1 LFDAVVAL
9 FLAEGFAHLTLDEIA
24 ARLRCSK
31 STLYTLAA
39 SKEQLVQAATVHF
52 FRAATETVEGRV
64 GAVAGARERI
74 AEYLAAVGEALDPA
88 SDQFMADLDGFAPAR
103 AIYERNT
110 RIAAR
115 RVHELIAEG
124 VVAGDFRD
132 VHAAF
137 AADLVATVMVRI
149 QQRVV
154 RDNTGL
160 DDAAAYREL
169 AAILTGGIS
178 RPAAGSASPRRTSP
192 SRAGRRRADG
202 PASSSRR
209 LRRTPPGAP

>member
-1 LFDAVVAL
+1 MTRPAFATRRRTELFDALTAL
-9 FLAEGFAHLTLDEIA
+9 FLAEGFAHLTLDDIA

-31 STLYTLAA
+31 STLYTLAG

-52 FRAATETVEGRV
+52 FRSASEAVEAKVAAVV
-64 GAVAGARERI
+64 GARDRI
-74 AEYLAAVGEALDPA
+74 AAYLSAVGAALDPA
-88 SDQFMADLDGFAPAR
+88 SDQFMSDLDAFPPAR
-103 AIYERNT
+103 GIYEKNT

-115 RVHELIAEG
+115 RVRELIADG
-124 VVAGDFRD
+124 VTAGEFRN

-160 DDAAAYREL
+160 DDADAYREL
-169 AAILTGGIS
+169 AAILTGGI
-178 RPAAGSASPRRTSP
+178 
-192 SRAGRRRADG
+192 RA
-202 PASSSRR
+202 
-209 LRRTPPGAP
+209 

>member
-1 LFDAVVAL
+1 MARTAFATRRRTELFDALVAL

-52 FRAATETVEGRV
+52 FRNATEYVETEIAAAG
-64 GAVAGARERI
+64 GARERI
-74 AEYLAAVGEALDPA
+74 TAYLTAVGAALDRA
-88 SDQFMADLDGFAPAR
+88 SDRFMADLDAFAPAR
-103 AIYERNT
+103 ETYERNT

-115 RVHELIAEG
+115 RVQELIAEG
-124 VVAGDFRD
+124 VAAGDFRD

-137 AADLVATVMVRI
+137 AADLATTAMVRI

-169 AAILTGGIS
+169 AAILTGGI
-178 RPAAGSASPRRTSP
+178 
-192 SRAGRRRADG
+192 RA
-202 PASSSRR
+202 
-209 LRRTPPGAP
+209 